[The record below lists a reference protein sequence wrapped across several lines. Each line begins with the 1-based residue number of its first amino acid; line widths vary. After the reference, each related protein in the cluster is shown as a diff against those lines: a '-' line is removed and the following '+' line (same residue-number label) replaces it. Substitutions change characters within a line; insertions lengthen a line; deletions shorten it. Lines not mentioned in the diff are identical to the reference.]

1 MNWLD
6 GQKYCRENYTDLATI
21 GSERENIDAATLVNT
36 TNAVDHR
43 HAWIGLHRNWTWSG
57 MRNGEMSYTVID
69 VSIISPELREYVS
82 GWRIR
87 NGCPISDHSW
97 DTFCFDSL
105 GLYFCA

>member
-43 HAWIGLHRNWTWSG
+43 HAWIGLHRDWTWSDNSTSG
-57 MRNGEMSYTVID
+57 FGWAWTEGPTFWDPNYEKEICVSVFNRKMKTIACKEKLPFVCYGGEC
-69 VSIISPELREYVS
+69 R
-82 GWRIR
+82 
-87 NGCPISDHSW
+87 
-97 DTFCFDSL
+97 
-105 GLYFCA
+105 